1 MRVSQ
6 SGNTTKPS
14 GNTVAALR
22 AQIQAKP
29 VKGVKLPN
37 HKIKPP
43 PPPPKQKKQKPQ
55 AAVPDKRDEAAE
67 RAERIAQQSHSTSLL
82 KGKKVKTV
90 YKDDRPK
97 GGTWSFMIQL
107 TFVIAVCGV
116 GAYIAADP
124 SVLDQIPWDQIK
136 DKLKL
141 YQFGIS

>member
-6 SGNTTKPS
+6 GGNTTKPS
-14 GNTVAALR
+14 RTSIADLR

-29 VKGVKLPN
+29 VKGVKLPS
-37 HKIKPP
+37 HKIPAP
-43 PPPPKQKKQKPQ
+43 PPPPKPKKQKQ
-55 AAVPDKRDEAAE
+55 QVAVDRRDEAAE

-82 KGKKVKTV
+82 KGKKVKSLLREED
-90 YKDDRPK
+90 KPK

-124 SVLDQIPWDQIK
+124 SVLDQIPWAEIK
-136 DKLKL
+136 NKLKL
-141 YQFGIS
+141 DQFGIT